1 MTQINFYG
9 INFILTAK
17 TAEKATRYMQA
28 LEVALDTHDCED
40 CEIAL
45 DLADALASDLSY
57 EEWVWR

>member
-1 MTQINFYG
+1 MTTISFRG
-9 INFILTAK
+9 INFILTTK
-17 TAEKATRYMQA
+17 TAEKADHYIKA

-40 CEIAL
+40 CEIVL

>member
-1 MTQINFYG
+1 MTTISFRG

-17 TAEKATRYMQA
+17 TAEKADHYIKA
-28 LEVALDTHDCED
+28 LEVALGTHDCED
-40 CEIAL
+40 CEIVL